1 MEVNGNR
8 KRIALLIP
16 VFNKLEF
23 TRECLSKLDVLLAEN
38 SMLNTNYAIIVIDD
52 GSRDGTSEW
61 IRTNYPDVI
70 VLQGDGNLWWSGGIN
85 MGASFAV
92 KQGDFDYV
100 MLWNNDIQPADDYFT
115 ELDSLIPTISEKAIL
130 GSKIFSMGEESKV
143 WSFGGRFN
151 PKTGKLYMFGYGEED
166 GHRFTIAG
174 PADWLPGMGT
184 LLPIE
189 VITKIGYWDA
199 VNFPQYHGDS
209 DYTYRAKLAGF
220 ELWVYPQL
228 RIWNNIDN
236 SGIKHEGSFKN
247 LRKLFGDTRSK
258 FNWKINMLFYK
269 KYTTSPLAYFP
280 LLYWYATLIGGFFKW
295 KVLGFFGKTR
305 QA

>member
-1 MEVNGNR
+1 MEANRTR

-16 VFNKLEF
+16 VFNNLEF
-23 TRECLSKLDVLLAEN
+23 TKECLTKLDILLAEK
-38 SMLNTNYAIIVIDD
+38 SLLHTDYSIIVIDD

-61 IRTNYPDVI
+61 LKANYPHVI

-92 KQGDFDYV
+92 QQGDFDYV
-100 MLWNNDIQPADDYFT
+100 MLWNNDIKPTDDYFT
-115 ELDSLIPTISEKAIL
+115 ELDSLIPTISEESIL
-130 GSKIFSMGEESKV
+130 GSKIYSMGEETRV
-143 WSFGGRFN
+143 WSMGGRFN
-151 PKTGKLYMFGYGEED
+151 PRTGKLNMLGYGEQD
-166 GHRFTIAG
+166 GDKFAAPVR
-174 PADWLPGMGT
+174 ADWLPGMGT
-184 LLPIE
+184 LLPMQ
-189 VITKIGYWDA
+189 VIQKIGYWDA
-199 VNFPQYHGDS
+199 VNFPQYQGDS
-209 DYTYRAKLAGF
+209 DYTYRAKLSGF

-228 RIWNNIDN
+228 RIWNNLDN

-247 LRKLFGDTRSK
+247 LMKLFRDTRSK
-258 FNWKINMLFYK
+258 FNWRINVLFYK
-269 KYTTSPLAYFP
+269 KYTTSPLAYLP